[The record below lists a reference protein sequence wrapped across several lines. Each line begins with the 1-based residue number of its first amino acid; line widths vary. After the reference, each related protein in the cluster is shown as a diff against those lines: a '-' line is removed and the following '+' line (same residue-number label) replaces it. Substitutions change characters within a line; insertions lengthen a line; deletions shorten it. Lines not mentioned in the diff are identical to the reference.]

1 MEKKFEDLISSFK
14 ETIADYQYYVNFGKV
29 NDNVKTHL
37 VELNILNSLI
47 GSKNIEYDFNKLI
60 EDYPKTLL
68 VIPLLLAVRRS
79 EIKIYDSKLITFDF
93 YNKNL
98 SNEDYLKFMRKTGLF
113 DLLENSRINSLVDYL
128 TGVEVG
134 LDSNARKNRTG
145 TAMENI
151 VESYLIQTRHLELH
165 KEMNKVSIK
174 KRFAIDIDR
183 YINETDEN
191 FIASKRFDFVI
202 KTSSKLYLI
211 ETNFYSSGGSKL
223 NETARSF
230 KSLGK
235 DLNQIENVDFIWIT
249 DGAGWL
255 TTKNNL
261 KEAFDVIP
269 HLYNIADLENGKLKE
284 VII

>member
-1 MEKKFEDLISSFK
+1 MKNNFEDLILNLK
-14 ETIADYQYYVNFGKV
+14 DTIADYKYYVNFEKV
-29 NDNVKTHL
+29 HANVKTHL
-37 VELNILNSLI
+37 IELNILNSLI
-47 GSKNIEYDFNKLI
+47 GSKDIEHEFKKI
-60 EDYPKTLL
+60 ITDYPKTLL

-79 EIKIYDSKLITFDF
+79 EIKIYDDKLITFDF
-93 YNKNL
+93 YNKNQ
-98 SNEDYLKFMRKTGLF
+98 SDEDYVRLMRQTGLF
-113 DLLENSRINSLVDYL
+113 DLMENSKINSLVDYL

-145 TAMENI
+145 TSMENI
-151 VESYLIQTRHLELH
+151 VESYLIQTNHLEIH
-165 KEMNKVSIK
+165 KEMNKLSIK
-174 KRFAIDIDR
+174 KRFNIDIDS

-191 FIASKRFDFVI
+191 FIASKRFDFVL

-211 ETNFYSSGGSKL
+211 ETNFYSSAGSKL

-235 DLNQIENVDFIWIT
+235 DLNQIENVEFIWIT

-261 KEAFDVIP
+261 KEAFEVIP
-269 HLYNIADLENGKLKE
+269 HLYNLADLEKGKLKE

>member
-1 MEKKFEDLISSFK
+1 MRNFEDLILNLK
-14 ETIADYQYYVNFGKV
+14 DTIADYNYYVNFNKV
-29 NDNVKTHL
+29 HDNVKTHL
-37 VELNILNSLI
+37 IELNILNSLI
-47 GSKNIEYDFNKLI
+47 GSKKI
-60 EDYPKTLL
+60 EDDFRSIISEYPKTLL
-68 VIPLLLAVRRS
+68 IIPLLLAVRRS
-79 EIKIYDSKLITFDF
+79 KIKIYDKKLITFDF

-98 SNEDYLKFMRKTGLF
+98 SNEDYVKLMRETGLF
-113 DLLENSRINSLVDYL
+113 NLLGNSRINSLVDYL

-151 VESYLIQTRHLELH
+151 VESFLIQTNHIELY
-165 KEMNKVSIK
+165 KEMNKLSIK
-174 KRFAIDIDR
+174 KIFNVDIDS

-191 FIASKRFDFVI
+191 FIASKRFDFVL

-235 DLNQIENVDFIWIT
+235 DLNQIENVEFIWIT

-261 KEAFDVIP
+261 KEAFDVLP